1 MDVVLVADE
10 LEPDVDCSYVEYG
23 EVVVAVVVYVPG
35 AEQDVHPLGCLC
47 VEVVPAVVE
56 DVFVAVEVPAV
67 VDDVASVAVVEWI
80 PDDAFENVVAAVS
93 VDASGNVVV
102 VVGDTAAVGNEFGN
116 VVEEVEDVV
125 G

>member
-10 LEPDVDCSYVEYG
+10 LEPDVDCSYVEYD

-67 VDDVASVAVVEWI
+67 VDDVASVAVEWI

-116 VVEEVEDVV
+116 AVEEVEDVV

>member
-10 LEPDVDCSYVEYG
+10 LEPDVDCSYVEYD

-116 VVEEVEDVV
+116 AVEEVEDVV